1 VTCDLRVTPACPLR
15 CSRQAVIQAIAEDT
29 DGGLGQTEVMPSRIR
44 KSEIGQRAELYG
56 AAYKLAWKQIPVL
69 QKRERPDISLRVHV
83 SIRRQLKAGAMDP
96 IAIASEALK
105 DVLDA
110 KTRTRRTAQSSAS

>member
-1 VTCDLRVTPACPLR
+1 
-15 CSRQAVIQAIAEDT
+15 
-29 DGGLGQTEVMPSRIR
+29 MPSRIR

-110 KTRTRRTAQSSAS
+110 KTRTRRTAQSSVS